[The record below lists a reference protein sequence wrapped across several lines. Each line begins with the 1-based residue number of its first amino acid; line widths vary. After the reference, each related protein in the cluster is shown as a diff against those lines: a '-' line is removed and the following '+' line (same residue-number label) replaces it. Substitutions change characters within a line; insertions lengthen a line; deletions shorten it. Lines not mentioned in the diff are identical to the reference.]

1 MKYKP
6 ILRAHEVI
14 LYMKAI
20 IFTITLLC
28 YSYEVFAQINLAD
41 SVTNEPVVGATVY
54 SDKGLF
60 IAMSDEK
67 GKIDID
73 SLKKVDISQVTI
85 QHVAYE
91 NMILSYEAFTMSN
104 RIALTPRNIEIKE
117 VVVSDRSQAD
127 YVVLKGYFRT
137 HDLLND
143 KSRYFYDGLIAYY
156 IPLKKKGKV
165 RFQLLDYRLFAN
177 EESVNEFV
185 RIFGKIFSEPPRI
198 VRIGLESV
206 VKDLPKGNVLIAEGD
221 RRVIKRD
228 GLNLGFV
235 QHTKSGNTQVY
246 FDRVPPQSVIK
257 RKLFR
262 LRGELHRGLTIE
274 NYSHTDLDNPAIE
287 NLISRVISD
296 VGSIQRKKAYGY
308 IPMENFSEFYVTERS
323 YLSEQEVKDM
333 EGSFTR
339 SIYLEEKSKYTK
351 AFWEDLKGYNIPPLA
366 EGVRKQL
373 GNELKEY

>member
-1 MKYKP
+1 M
-6 ILRAHEVI
+6 R
-14 LYMKAI
+14 AI
-20 IFTITLLC
+20 IFSIILLC

-60 IAMSDEK
+60 IGMSDEK

-91 NMILSYEAFTMSN
+91 NMTLSYEAFTMSN
-104 RIALTPRNIEIKE
+104 RIVLTQRNIEIKE
-117 VVVSDRSQAD
+117 IVVTDRSQDD
-127 YVVLKGYFRT
+127 YVVLKGYFRV
-137 HDLLND
+137 HDLMND
-143 KSRYFYDGLIAYY
+143 KSRYLYDGLIAFY
-156 IPLKKKGKV
+156 IPLKGKDRI
-165 RFQLLDYRLFAN
+165 RFQLLEYRLFAN
-177 EESVNEFV
+177 EESLAEANKL
-185 RIFGKIFSEPPRI
+185 FGKLLSERPQLPTFSR
-198 VRIGLESV
+198 ESV
-206 VKDLPKGNVLIAEGD
+206 VRHLPKGNSLIAEGD
-221 RRVIKRD
+221 KRVIKGD

-262 LRGELHRGLTIE
+262 IRGEQYRGLTIE

-287 NLISRVISD
+287 NLISRVTSH
-296 VGSIQRKKAYGY
+296 VGAVQRKKAYGY
-308 IPMENFSEFYVTERS
+308 VPMESFSEFYVTERS
-323 YLSEQEVKDM
+323 YLSEEEVKDL